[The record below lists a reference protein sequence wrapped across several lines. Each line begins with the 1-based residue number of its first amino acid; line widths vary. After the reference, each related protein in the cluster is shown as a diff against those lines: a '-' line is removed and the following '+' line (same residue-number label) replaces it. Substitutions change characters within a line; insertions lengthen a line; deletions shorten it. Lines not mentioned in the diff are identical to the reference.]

1 MRAASRRRNGREN
14 FVVFSAITESLGCR
28 EVEDNDTTETLWR
41 EPHWELEMRTQ
52 LTVLIPCKNERANI
66 RACIESVR
74 GIADEILVA
83 DSGSTDGSLEIVR
96 SLGGCRIIEREYVNS
111 ANFKNWAI
119 PQAQHPWVLIVDA
132 DERVTEELAAEIR
145 HTLASPFEHIDG
157 YWIRR
162 HNYFLGSRIRH
173 CGWNTDRLLRLFRRD
188 AGRYQE
194 RWVHAQLQLPANRVG
209 RLKGGFQ
216 HFTTWSSEHFW
227 QKQNR
232 YASWGALHLRKE
244 GRRPSVWRMLFR
256 APLRFLYLYV
266 LRLGFLDGIPGLHIC
281 AYSAFYTFMKQARLW
296 ELELAHRQPDGAA
309 PQDSESQ
316 VATLPVSV
324 TVDNQRRRAA

>member
-1 MRAASRRRNGREN
+1 MSTR
-14 FVVFSAITESLGCR
+14 
-28 EVEDNDTTETLWR
+28 
-41 EPHWELEMRTQ
+41 

-83 DSGSTDGSLEIVR
+83 DSGSTDGTLEIVR

-119 PQAQHPWVLIVDA
+119 PQAQHSWVLIVDA
-132 DERVTEELAAEIR
+132 DERVTEALATEIR
-145 HTLASPFEHIDG
+145 QALALVSENIDG
-157 YWIRR
+157 YWIPR
-162 HNYFLGSRIRH
+162 HNYFLGFRIRH

-194 RWVHAQLQLPANRVG
+194 RWVHAQIPLPANRVG
-209 RLKGGFQ
+209 LLTAGFQ

-232 YASWGALHLRKE
+232 YATWGALNLRNE
-244 GRRPSVWRMLFR
+244 GHHPSRWQMFLR

-266 LRLGFLDGIPGLHIC
+266 LRMGFLDGIPGLQIC

-296 ELELAHRQPDGAA
+296 ELEFAPCQPDVETLPESESHPATLSMASGAA
-309 PQDSESQ
+309 RQH
-316 VATLPVSV
+316 
-324 TVDNQRRRAA
+324 RRAA